1 VSVVVSEKLKSRA
14 ILECYRRAAEARR
27 MADAASNLLE
37 KTDFLEIEKMWL
49 SLAHSPEFWSAKI
62 LDNGR
67 NPFSF

>member
-1 VSVVVSEKLKSRA
+1 
-14 ILECYRRAAEARR
+14 